1 MSKKKKHKLMLTKDV
16 KLLPT
21 NAQKD
26 LLKQTMLN
34 YIDTLNRVLTEMI
47 DYDQHYRFS
56 SKLIS
61 GDLPSSLKNEVAGE
75 ALSADNKMFKTHSK
89 QPVFKKLYASW
100 GNQNLKISK
109 KDDGYYIS
117 VSVWK
122 DGKSHRISIKTTMS
136 DEDFAFLNAH
146 KLGSTKIKFINK
158 KTIARIA
165 YEPDMKKCEA
175 SGVMGIDL
183 GLKCPAVAVTDTG
196 KVKFFGNGR
205 KNKRIRRHF
214 SSKRKMLQKKKKLN
228 AVKKLDNKEA
238 RIMKDIDHKIS
249 RAIIDFAVEN
259 GIKTIKLEDLSG
271 ITHRTTSK
279 SRYKTH
285 KSEKF
290 SWSFYRLKQ
299 FITYKAKLVGIDVI
313 PINPYNTSKI
323 CPNCGKVN
331 EANDRTYICE
341 CGFAEHRDLVGARNI
356 LVA

>member
-1 MSKKKKHKLMLTKDV
+1 MLTKDV

-21 NAQKD
+21 NAQKE

-100 GNQNLKISK
+100 NNQNLKISK

-158 KTIARIA
+158 KYA
-165 YEPDMKKCEA
+165 
-175 SGVMGIDL
+175 
-183 GLKCPAVAVTDTG
+183 
-196 KVKFFGNGR
+196 
-205 KNKRIRRHF
+205 
-214 SSKRKMLQKKKKLN
+214 
-228 AVKKLDNKEA
+228 
-238 RIMKDIDHKIS
+238 
-249 RAIIDFAVEN
+249 
-259 GIKTIKLEDLSG
+259 
-271 ITHRTTSK
+271 K
-279 SRYKTH
+279 S
-285 KSEKF
+285 
-290 SWSFYRLKQ
+290 
-299 FITYKAKLVGIDVI
+299 
-313 PINPYNTSKI
+313 
-323 CPNCGKVN
+323 
-331 EANDRTYICE
+331 
-341 CGFAEHRDLVGARNI
+341 
-356 LVA
+356 